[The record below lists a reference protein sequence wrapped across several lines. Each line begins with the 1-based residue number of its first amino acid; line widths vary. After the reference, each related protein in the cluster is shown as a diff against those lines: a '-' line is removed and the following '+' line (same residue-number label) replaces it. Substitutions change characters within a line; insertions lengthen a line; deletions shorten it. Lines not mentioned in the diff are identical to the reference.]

1 MFTGLSMEKAVK
13 AWQGGRD
20 VRVLDR
26 NAEDCAGN
34 IPLIPLGNLLKG
46 YEFLVDVPGVDA
58 PEFKETV
65 EGMAAGLEIALA
77 QGGK

>member
-1 MFTGLSMEKAVK
+1 MFTGVSMEKAVK
-13 AWQGGRD
+13 AWQNGRD

-26 NAEDCAGN
+26 DAEDCAGN

-65 EGMAAGLEIALA
+65 EEMVSGSEIALA
-77 QGGK
+77 QERR

>member
-1 MFTGLSMEKAVK
+1 MFTGVSMEKAVK
-13 AWQGGRD
+13 AWQNGRD

-26 NAEDCAGN
+26 DAEDCAGN
-34 IPLIPLGNLLKG
+34 IPLGNLLKG
-46 YEFLVDVPGVDA
+46 YEFLVDVPAVDA